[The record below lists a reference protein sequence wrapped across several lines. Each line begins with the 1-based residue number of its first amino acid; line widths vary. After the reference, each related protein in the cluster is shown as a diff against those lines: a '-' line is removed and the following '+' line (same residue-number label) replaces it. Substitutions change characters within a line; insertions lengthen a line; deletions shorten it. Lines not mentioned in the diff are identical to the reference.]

1 MIEKYQQTVVERVG
15 HLSVLYPLNPEEFRR
30 DPDGEEYEY
39 TLEELEELT
48 NG

>member
-1 MIEKYQQTVVERVG
+1 MKKSSKQTVVERVG
-15 HLSVLYPLNPEEFRR
+15 NLSVLYPLDPEEFQR